1 MTRAPGAELDSGAC
15 VPGWAVYA
23 GLIIAA
29 VGTFLAAA
37 AGTALPVGF
46 LVVVCLA
53 IAASAVSA
61 VRQHGYITLAVALV
75 PTTIALL
82 TLAPVGYT
90 WRTPV
95 LMVAIHATLRL
106 SWYVSVITLVTRVE
120 VAVLAAEGRRFTV
133 VNLVGQAVALLAG
146 ALTIATGDGSG
157 ASWIGV
163 AAAAALLVLALALRT
178 GARAWP
184 RTGEGSH

>member
-1 MTRAPGAELDSGAC
+1 MTRAPGAELDAGPS
-15 VPGWAVYA
+15 VPGWAMYA
-23 GLIIAA
+23 GLVVAA
-29 VGTFLAAA
+29 VGAFLAAA

-61 VRQHGYITLAVALV
+61 VRQHGYLTFAVALV

-82 TLAPVGYT
+82 ALAPVGYT

-106 SWYVSVITLVTRVE
+106 SWYVSVITPVTRVE
-120 VAVLAAEGRRFTV
+120 VAVLATEGRRFVV
-133 VNLVGQAVALLAG
+133 VNAVGQAVALLAG
-146 ALTIATGDGSG
+146 ALTVATRDGSG
-157 ASWIGV
+157 ASWPGV
-163 AAAAALLVLALALRT
+163 TGAAALLVLALALRT
-178 GARAWP
+178 GARSWP
-184 RTGEGSH
+184 STARR